1 MDTSTFLSNLTSL
14 SQIQTT
20 KDLAAWFQ
28 LSFQSQFAPSSVAV
42 LWGRAT
48 PNASLRPVFASTSY
62 PETLLNKIQLKLGSN
77 ELVPLLNTW
86 QKAEVPVIKKLE
98 SVPQSQHGS
107 WMMALKESSFEKVC
121 AVGCYDTRANYL
133 TYLCI
138 TDPLADLADDEIIE
152 LLTITAPI
160 LHGVLGKIWRKS
172 HRTKQKQLHDLLTK
186 REVEILKLVKN
197 GKTNPE
203 ISTILGVTFPTIK
216 NHLQNIMIKMRV
228 SNRAE
233 AVGKAFGQEPV
244 DTKFMEETWPA
255 VERGDPSNHKKS
267 GNDNA

>member
-1 MDTSTFLSNLTSL
+1 M
-14 SQIQTT
+14 
-20 KDLAAWFQ
+20 
-28 LSFQSQFAPSSVAV
+28 V

-62 PETLLNKIQLKLGSN
+62 PENLLNKIQLKQSSN
-77 ELVPLLNTW
+77 ELVPLLNAW
-86 QKAEVPVIKKLE
+86 QKTEVPIIKKLE
-98 SVPQSQHGS
+98 NVPLSQHGS
-107 WMMALKESSFEKVC
+107 WMRALKGSSFEKVC
-121 AVGCYDTRANYL
+121 AVGCYDIRANYL

-138 TDPLADLADDEIIE
+138 TDPLADLTDDETIG
-152 LLTITAPI
+152 LLTVTAPI

-172 HRTKQKQLHDLLTK
+172 HRTKLKQLHDLLTK
-186 REVEILKLVKN
+186 REVEVLKLVKN

-244 DTKFMEETWPA
+244 DTRFLEEAWPA
-255 VERGDPSNHKKS
+255 VERGEPSNHKKS
-267 GNDNA
+267 RKHSA